1 MVSVDDRIRRLGGLL
16 RQVQGLTPNIE
27 ASAIV
32 SPEGLVLASAL
43 PAGTDE
49 QEIGAMSAAVLT
61 LGERIARE
69 LLSGQV
75 RQVYVEG
82 EGTGYVFLTSIGEE
96 AILVTLANPDAKL
109 ALVFMDMGRIASEAQ
124 KILQEDI
131 LAVTQADQQPAISVQ
146 QPVPSAVS

>member
-1 MVSVDDRIRRLGGLL
+1 MASVDDRIRRLGMLL
-16 RQVQGLTPNIE
+16 RQIQGLTPNIE

-43 PAGTDE
+43 PTGTDE

-75 RQVYVEG
+75 KQVYVEG
-82 EGTGYVFLTSIGEE
+82 EGTGYVFLTSIGDE
-96 AILVTLANPDAKL
+96 AILITLANPDAKL
-109 ALVFMDMGRIASEAQ
+109 ALVFMDMRRIASEAQ

-131 LAVTQADQQPAISVQ
+131 LAEGRAD
-146 QPVPSAVS
+146 

>member
-1 MVSVDDRIRRLGGLL
+1 LL

>member
-1 MVSVDDRIRRLGGLL
+1 MLL
-16 RQVQGLTPNIE
+16 RQIQGLTPNIE
-27 ASAIV
+27 ASAVV

-43 PAGTDE
+43 PPGTDE

-69 LLSGQV
+69 LLAGRV
-75 RQVYVEG
+75 KQVYVEG
-82 EGTGYVFLTSIGEE
+82 DGTGYVFLTSIGTD

-109 ALVFMDMGRIASEAQ
+109 ALVFMDMGRIASEAL

-131 LAVTQADQQPAISVQ
+131 LTEGTAAPQAGVRVRQPI
-146 QPVPSAVS
+146 PSAAS

>member
-1 MVSVDDRIRRLGGLL
+1 M
-16 RQVQGLTPNIE
+16 QELTPNVE

-32 SPEGLVLASAL
+32 SPEGLVLASAM
-43 PAGTDE
+43 PNGTDE

-69 LLSGQV
+69 LLSGRV
-75 RQVYVEG
+75 KQVYVEG
-82 EGTGYVFLTSIGEE
+82 ENTGYVFLTSIGEE

-124 KILQEDI
+124 QILQEDI
-131 LAVTQADQQPAISVQ
+131 LAEMELA
-146 QPVPSAVS
+146 

>member
-1 MVSVDDRIRRLGGLL
+1 MVSVDDRIRRLNLL
-16 RQVQGLTPNIE
+16 LHQMQELTPNVE

-32 SPEGLVLASAL
+32 SPEGLVLASAM
-43 PAGTDE
+43 PNGTDE

-69 LLSGQV
+69 LLSGRV
-75 RQVYVEG
+75 KQVYVEG
-82 EGTGYVFLTSIGEE
+82 ENTGYVFLTSIGEE

-124 KILQEDI
+124 QILQEDI
-131 LAVTQADQQPAISVQ
+131 LAEMELA
-146 QPVPSAVS
+146 

>member
-1 MVSVDDRIRRLGGLL
+1 MVSVDDRIQRLGRLL

-69 LLSGQV
+69 LLSGRV
-75 RQVYVEG
+75 KQVYVEG
-82 EGTGYVFLTSIGEE
+82 DGTGYVFLPSIGSH
-96 AILVTLANPDAKL
+96 AILVNASTLSGSL
-109 ALVFMDMGRIASEAQ
+109 LVVIAYTENC
-124 KILQEDI
+124 
-131 LAVTQADQQPAISVQ
+131 TNRPAR
-146 QPVPSAVS
+146 SAM

>member
-1 MVSVDDRIRRLGGLL
+1 MVSIDDRIQRLGRLL

-43 PAGTDE
+43 PTGTDE

-69 LLSGQV
+69 LLAGRV
-75 RQVYVEG
+75 KQVYVEG
-82 EGTGYVFLTSIGEE
+82 DGTGYVFLTSVGNE

-131 LAVTQADQQPAISVQ
+131 LAEEPITQQPPASVRS
-146 QPVPSAVS
+146 PVSSRVA